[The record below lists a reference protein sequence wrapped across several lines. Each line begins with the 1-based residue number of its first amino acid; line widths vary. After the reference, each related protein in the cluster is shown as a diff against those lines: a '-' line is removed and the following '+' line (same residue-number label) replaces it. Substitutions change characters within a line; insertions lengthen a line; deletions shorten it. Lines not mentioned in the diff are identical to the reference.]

1 MIGVYLKRVVKFLDL
16 YQKSAPKHPHFS
28 RSVVKDNEIVSV
40 DSFDETPFDE
50 VKPVPYVG
58 FSTYV
63 ETGEQPPTM
72 GGFSAQITRLSE
84 QRVAEIFLEQF
95 NAMERQ
101 KQMKAQSAQ
110 QAVQA
115 PQPEP
120 QPAAQQ
126 AAQPQ

>member
-16 YQKSAPKHPHFS
+16 YKKSAPKHPHFT

-40 DSFDETPFDE
+40 DSFDDTPYDE
-50 VKPVPYVG
+50 VKQVPYVG

-84 QRVAEIFLEQF
+84 QRVAEIFLQQF

-101 KQMKAQSAQ
+101 KQMK
-110 QAVQA
+110 VQ
-115 PQPEP
+115 
-120 QPAAQQ
+120 AAQQ
-126 AAQPQ
+126 AAQVVQTESPQAAQPSQPQ